1 MEKIGIL
8 VQKNKYKKNIF
19 FKFFISQFYFYF
31 ILKIVIID
39 ILLHIKI
46 KFKYII
52 LKMDSNLNSNS
63 VNLNYTYRNNQR
75 SKRCI
80 SNTINRTTSYRDLET
95 NENSTNN
102 IYRMNNLENRIS
114 SLEKMLQYLDEFI
127 HLKEEEKDNV
137 SQSNLMINQLNIKI
151 KLLEK
156 EIRLLHK
163 EKEENKET
171 ISELSNKIISLEKQ
185 INNYNYNNM
194 QDIIFSLSNKEKKLN
209 MLMDDFQNLSKNT
222 EMIINNKLTEKIN
235 EFNIFNENKIG
246 ELLELIQSIN
256 KIMEQNDFKM
266 IKFNENLQN
275 IQKDNLNLV
284 KIISIQ
290 EQKFNNFELINNEI
304 NSIKEKIRILIEDY
318 NNKLENSFN
327 E

>member
-1 MEKIGIL
+1 M
-8 VQKNKYKKNIF
+8 N
-19 FKFFISQFYFYF
+19 
-31 ILKIVIID
+31 
-39 ILLHIKI
+39 
-46 KFKYII
+46 
-52 LKMDSNLNSNS
+52 SNLNTNT
-63 VNLNYTYRNNQR
+63 VKLNYSYKYNHRCNNR
-75 SKRCI
+75 I
-80 SNTINRTTSYRDLET
+80 SNVINRSTSYRGLDT

-102 IYRMNNLENRIS
+102 IYRMDNLENRIS

-127 HLKEEEKDNV
+127 HLKEEEKNNI
-137 SQSNLMINQLNIKI
+137 SQSNLMINQLNTKIKI
-151 KLLEK
+151 LEN
-156 EIRLLHK
+156 EIKILHK
-163 EKEENKET
+163 ENKENKET
-171 ISELSNKIISLEKQ
+171 ISELNNKIINLEKQ
-185 INNYNYNNM
+185 INNYNYNSM

-209 MLMDDFQNLSKNT
+209 MLMDDFQNLNKNT
-222 EMIINNKLTEKIN
+222 DFIINNKLEEKIN

-246 ELLELIQSIN
+246 ELLELIQNIN
-256 KIMEQNDFKM
+256 KIIEQNDFKM

-290 EQKFNNFELINNEI
+290 EQKFNNFDLINNEI

>member
-1 MEKIGIL
+1 
-8 VQKNKYKKNIF
+8 
-19 FKFFISQFYFYF
+19 
-31 ILKIVIID
+31 
-39 ILLHIKI
+39 
-46 KFKYII
+46 
-52 LKMDSNLNSNS
+52 MDSNLNSNS

-114 SLEKMLQYLDEFI
+114 SLEKMSQYLDEFI

-290 EQKFNNFELINNEI
+290 EQKFNNFDLINNEI

-318 NNKLENSFN
+318 NKKLENGFN

>member
-1 MEKIGIL
+1 
-8 VQKNKYKKNIF
+8 
-19 FKFFISQFYFYF
+19 
-31 ILKIVIID
+31 
-39 ILLHIKI
+39 
-46 KFKYII
+46 
-52 LKMDSNLNSNS
+52 MDSNLNSNS

-75 SKRCI
+75 STRCI

-156 EIRLLHK
+156 EIRILHK

-290 EQKFNNFELINNEI
+290 EQKFNNFDLINNEI

>member
-1 MEKIGIL
+1 
-8 VQKNKYKKNIF
+8 
-19 FKFFISQFYFYF
+19 
-31 ILKIVIID
+31 
-39 ILLHIKI
+39 
-46 KFKYII
+46 
-52 LKMDSNLNSNS
+52 MDSNLNSNS

-209 MLMDDFQNLSKNT
+209 MLMDDFQNLNKNT
-222 EMIINNKLTEKIN
+222 DFIINNKLEEKIN

-246 ELLELIQSIN
+246 ELLELIQNIN
-256 KIMEQNDFKM
+256 KIIEQNDFKM

-284 KIISIQ
+284 KILSIQ

>member
-1 MEKIGIL
+1 M
-8 VQKNKYKKNIF
+8 NTNI
-19 FKFFISQFYFYF
+19 
-31 ILKIVIID
+31 
-39 ILLHIKI
+39 
-46 KFKYII
+46 
-52 LKMDSNLNSNS
+52 NSNS
-63 VNLNYTYRNNQR
+63 VSLNYLYESNQKCKKRN
-75 SKRCI
+75 
-80 SNTINRTTSYRDLET
+80 SNLINRSNSYREMNS
-95 NENSTNN
+95 NENNPYNN
-102 IYRMNNLENRIS
+102 YRMKNIENRIS

-127 HLKEEEKDNV
+127 HLKEEEKDNL

-156 EIRLLHK
+156 EIRILHK

-171 ISELSNKIISLEKQ
+171 ISELNNKIFNLEKQ

-209 MLMDDFQNLSKNT
+209 MLMDDFQNMSKNADL
-222 EMIINNKLTEKIN
+222 IINNKLTEKIN
-235 EFNIFNENKIG
+235 EFNIFNENRIG

-256 KIMEQNDFKM
+256 KVIEQNNFKM
-266 IKFNENLQN
+266 TKFNETLQN

-284 KIISIQ
+284 KIISVQ
-290 EQKFNNFELINNEI
+290 EQKFNSFDLINNEI
-304 NSIKEKIRILIEDY
+304 NGMKEKIRILIDDY

>member
-1 MEKIGIL
+1 
-8 VQKNKYKKNIF
+8 
-19 FKFFISQFYFYF
+19 
-31 ILKIVIID
+31 
-39 ILLHIKI
+39 
-46 KFKYII
+46 
-52 LKMDSNLNSNS
+52 MDSNLNSNS

-75 SKRCI
+75 RKRCI

-284 KIISIQ
+284 KIISVQ
-290 EQKFNNFELINNEI
+290 EQKFNSFDLINNEI

>member
-1 MEKIGIL
+1 M
-8 VQKNKYKKNIF
+8 N
-19 FKFFISQFYFYF
+19 
-31 ILKIVIID
+31 
-39 ILLHIKI
+39 
-46 KFKYII
+46 
-52 LKMDSNLNSNS
+52 SNLNSNS
-63 VNLNYTYRNNQR
+63 VNLNYIYRNNQR
-75 SKRCI
+75 SNKRI
-80 SNTINRTTSYRDLET
+80 SNTINRTTSYRDLDT
-95 NENSTNN
+95 NENSINN
-102 IYRMNNLENRIS
+102 TFRMNNLENRIS

-137 SQSNLMINQLNIKI
+137 SQNNLMINQLNIKI

-163 EKEENKET
+163 EKEENKEI

-246 ELLELIQSIN
+246 ELLELVQSIN
-256 KIMEQNDFKM
+256 KIIEQNDFKM
-266 IKFNENLQN
+266 LKFNENLQN

-290 EQKFNNFELINNEI
+290 EQKFNNFDLINNEI

>member
-1 MEKIGIL
+1 
-8 VQKNKYKKNIF
+8 
-19 FKFFISQFYFYF
+19 
-31 ILKIVIID
+31 
-39 ILLHIKI
+39 
-46 KFKYII
+46 
-52 LKMDSNLNSNS
+52 MDSNLNSNS

>member
-1 MEKIGIL
+1 
-8 VQKNKYKKNIF
+8 
-19 FKFFISQFYFYF
+19 
-31 ILKIVIID
+31 
-39 ILLHIKI
+39 
-46 KFKYII
+46 
-52 LKMDSNLNSNS
+52 MDSNLNSNTIK
-63 VNLNYTYRNNQR
+63 LNYTYKNNH
-75 SKRCI
+75 RCNNRI
-80 SNTINRTTSYRDLET
+80 SNVINRSTSYRGLDT

-102 IYRMNNLENRIS
+102 IYRMDNLENRIS

-127 HLKEEEKDNV
+127 HLKEEEKNNI
-137 SQSNLMINQLNIKI
+137 SQSNLMINQLNTKIKI
-151 KLLEK
+151 LEN
-156 EIRLLHK
+156 EIKILHK
-163 EKEENKET
+163 ENKENKET
-171 ISELSNKIISLEKQ
+171 ISELNTKIISLEKQ
-185 INNYNYNNM
+185 INNYNYNSM

-290 EQKFNNFELINNEI
+290 EQKFNNFDLINNEI

>member
-1 MEKIGIL
+1 MVDWGLGIGPNPQSPIPNP
-8 VQKNKYKKNIF
+8 QSPIPNPH
-19 FKFFISQFYFYF
+19 
-31 ILKIVIID
+31 

-46 KFKYII
+46 KFKYTFYLNII

-290 EQKFNNFELINNEI
+290 EQKFNNFDLINNEI

>member
-1 MEKIGIL
+1 
-8 VQKNKYKKNIF
+8 
-19 FKFFISQFYFYF
+19 
-31 ILKIVIID
+31 
-39 ILLHIKI
+39 
-46 KFKYII
+46 
-52 LKMDSNLNSNS
+52 MDSNLNSNS

-185 INNYNYNNM
+185 INNY
-194 QDIIFSLSNKEKKLN
+194 IL
-209 MLMDDFQNLSKNT
+209 
-222 EMIINNKLTEKIN
+222 
-235 EFNIFNENKIG
+235 
-246 ELLELIQSIN
+246 
-256 KIMEQNDFKM
+256 
-266 IKFNENLQN
+266 
-275 IQKDNLNLV
+275 
-284 KIISIQ
+284 ISI
-290 EQKFNNFELINNEI
+290 
-304 NSIKEKIRILIEDY
+304 IL
-318 NNKLENSFN
+318 
-327 E
+327 

>member
-1 MEKIGIL
+1 
-8 VQKNKYKKNIF
+8 
-19 FKFFISQFYFYF
+19 
-31 ILKIVIID
+31 
-39 ILLHIKI
+39 
-46 KFKYII
+46 
-52 LKMDSNLNSNS
+52 MDSNLNSNS

-156 EIRLLHK
+156 EIRILHK

-171 ISELSNKIISLEKQ
+171 ISELNNKIFNLEKQ

-209 MLMDDFQNLSKNT
+209 MLMDDFQNMSKNADL
-222 EMIINNKLTEKIN
+222 IINNKLTEKIN
-235 EFNIFNENKIG
+235 EFNIFNENRIG

-256 KIMEQNDFKM
+256 KVIEQNNFKM
-266 IKFNENLQN
+266 TKFNETLQN

-284 KIISIQ
+284 KIISVQ
-290 EQKFNNFELINNEI
+290 EQKFNSFDLINNEI
-304 NSIKEKIRILIEDY
+304 NGMKEKIRILIDDY